1 MTAADHAARPPWLAG
16 RMHVFLTGAS
26 GYIGSSVLRSLVAH
40 GDEVTAL
47 VRSDEKAQHVRDAGG
62 RALVG
67 DVTDTEVVER
77 LLHESDG
84 VVHTAS
90 APDVDPDF
98 IRTAIAALA
107 GTPKPFVHTGGIFTF
122 GDSTD
127 ISEQSPIDLPA
138 LTAWRGPNEALLR
151 ASDVRST
158 IVAPGIVY
166 GRGAGIPA
174 MFVGD
179 GEQPVRLVGDGSQ
192 RWTTV
197 HVDDLGELYVLAL
210 HHGELDGYIV
220 AATGDN
226 PTVRESSPRPGPT
239 VHRSSPRASTR
250 AANGSG
256 RTSPTRCCCT
266 RRRPARTP
274 GRPTA
279 GGRHGRRWSTTS
291 PPARTS
297 ADRAETHCPKTP
309 ASRGHA
315 ADSARRR
322 RIRRR
327 GTHVAASD
335 GDAGVSPAREPG
347 KRRTGGPWRRR
358 HGPPVRR
365 S

>member
-1 MTAADHAARPPWLAG
+1 
-16 RMHVFLTGAS
+16 MHVFLTGAS

-67 DVTDTEVVER
+67 DVTDTDVVER

-90 APDVDPDF
+90 APGVDPDF
-98 IRTAIAALA
+98 IRTAIGALA

-127 ISEQSPIDLPA
+127 ISEQSPIDPPA

-151 ASDVRST
+151 GSDVRST

-174 MFVGD
+174 MFVSD
-179 GEQPVRLVGDGSQ
+179 GEQPVQLVGDGSQ

-210 HHGELDGYIV
+210 HRGEPDGYIV

-226 PTVRESSPRPGPT
+226 PTVRQIAEAGAHGAPVVAES
-239 VHRSSPRASTR
+239 V
-250 AANGSG
+250 
-256 RTSPTRCCCT
+256 
-266 RRRPARTP
+266 
-274 GRPTA
+274 
-279 GGRHGRRWSTTS
+279 
-291 PPARTS
+291 
-297 ADRAETHCPKTP
+297 D
-309 ASRGHA
+309 ASRERLGQDFADALLLHQEASGAHA
-315 ADSARRR
+315 QSAFGWRPSRPSL
-322 RIRRR
+322 
-327 GTHVAASD
+327 VEDLAS
-335 GDAGVSPAREPG
+335 GSS
-347 KRRTGGPWRRR
+347 
-358 HGPPVRR
+358 VR
-365 S
+365 

>member
-1 MTAADHAARPPWLAG
+1 
-16 RMHVFLTGAS
+16 MHVFLTGAS

-40 GDEVTAL
+40 GHEVTAL

-62 RALVG
+62 RAVVG

-98 IRTAIAALA
+98 VATVLRAFT

-127 ISEQSPIDLPA
+127 ISEQSPIDPPE
-138 LTAWRGPNEALLR
+138 LTSWRTANEAAAR
-151 ASDVRST
+151 ASDVRTT
-158 IVAPGIVY
+158 IVAPGIVH

-179 GEQPVRLVGDGSQ
+179 GTEPVSLVGDGSQ

-210 HHGELDGYIV
+210 ERGEQDGYIV

-226 PTVRESSPRPGPT
+226 PTVREIAEAGAHGSPVVAESVDASRERLGAAFADALLL
-239 VHRSSPRASTR
+239 HQEASGAHARSTF
-250 AANGSG
+250 GW
-256 RTSPTRCCCT
+256 
-266 RRRPARTP
+266 
-274 GRPTA
+274 RPTQPSLVQDLA
-279 GGRHGRRWSTTS
+279 
-291 PPARTS
+291 
-297 ADRAETHCPKTP
+297 
-309 ASRGHA
+309 
-315 ADSARRR
+315 
-322 RIRRR
+322 
-327 GTHVAASD
+327 
-335 GDAGVSPAREPG
+335 
-347 KRRTGGPWRRR
+347 TGSY
-358 HGPPVRR
+358 VR
-365 S
+365 

>member
-1 MTAADHAARPPWLAG
+1 
-16 RMHVFLTGAS
+16 MHVFLTGAS
-26 GYIGSSVLRSLVAH
+26 GYIGSSVLRSLVDH

-67 DVTDTEVVER
+67 DVTDTDVVER

-90 APDVDPDF
+90 APGVDPDF
-98 IRTAIAALA
+98 IRTVIGALA

-127 ISEQSPIDLPA
+127 ISEQSPVDPPA

-151 ASDVRST
+151 ESDVRST

-174 MFVGD
+174 MFVSD

-197 HVDDLGELYVLAL
+197 HVDDLGELYVPRCTAVSPT
-210 HHGELDGYIV
+210 GTSSPRP
-220 AATGDN
+220 ATTR
-226 PTVRESSPRPGPT
+226 PSERSPRPGPT

-256 RTSPTRCCCT
+256 GTSPTPCCCT
-266 RRRPARTP
+266 RRRPAHTP
-274 GRPTA
+274 GRRSA
-279 GGRHGRRWSTTS
+279 GGRRGRPWPRTS
-291 PPARTS
+291 PPARTC
-297 ADRAETHCPKTP
+297 ADRA
-309 ASRGHA
+309 
-315 ADSARRR
+315 ARRR
-322 RIRRR
+322 
-327 GTHVAASD
+327 
-335 GDAGVSPAREPG
+335 
-347 KRRTGGPWRRR
+347 WRLANT
-358 HGPPVRR
+358 PPVPRNAAEFGGV
-365 S
+365 